1 MRRLIVH
8 EDIADELTERIVRA
22 DSSLP
27 AGDPFRGDTV
37 VGPLI
42 SEPAIGTLAK
52 ALEAAQADS
61 GKLPAGGDRL
71 LREQAPAAAYVHP
84 AVVRVPAQT
93 AVVREDTFAPVPYVL
108 TYRALEEAI
117 ELHSGSPGDCPSR
130 SSHGPGGRPGGPR
143 RRRLGLRHRQCLSVL

>member
-1 MRRLIVH
+1 M
-8 EDIADELTERIVRA
+8 
-22 DSSLP
+22 
-27 AGDPFRGDTV
+27 

-42 SEPAIGTLAK
+42 SEPAIDTLAK
-52 ALEAAQADS
+52 ALEATQADG

-84 AVVRVPAQT
+84 AVVRVPART

-108 TYRALEEAI
+108 TYRTLEEAI
-117 ELHSGSPGDCPSR
+117 ELQSGVPRGTVRPR